1 MKRILLI
8 LTFLSTLTTF
18 SQNEVKVIIDKI
30 NQNLIT
36 YGADPTLK
44 EVFLNRQEKILD
56 IQGFQIPLEKTKE
69 IYEPDAKIYQG
80 IKIIGKVSF
89 ECEWNC
95 IENTEDNEKNSGVA
109 FSFKSKKGAYLFIE
123 LIYQLKKEL
132 AYD

>member
-1 MKRILLI
+1 MKKILLV
-8 LTFLSTLTTF
+8 F
-18 SQNEVKVIIDKI
+18 SLLAALNSYSQDEIKVIINKI
-30 NQNLIT
+30 NQNLST

-69 IYEPDAKIYQG
+69 IYEPDARTYQG
-80 IKIIGKVSF
+80 IKITGKVTF

-95 IENTEDNEKNSGVA
+95 IENTEENKMNSGVG

-132 AYD
+132 SYD